1 MDPRDDSLVSWPSLF
16 VHMFHQCTAFI
27 SHGNEMDIFYVPGTQ
42 VLVDAP
48 INVIHQF
55 RTATLTVSGSSS
67 QSHAIWCF
75 ADIGYSLFTSPALC
89 NFKSDYASYFHSVAV
104 GSWLRFCRDV
114 LY

>member
-1 MDPRDDSLVSWPSLF
+1 
-16 VHMFHQCTAFI
+16 
-27 SHGNEMDIFYVPGTQ
+27 MDIFYVPGTQ

-104 GSWLRFCRDV
+104 GSWLRFCREV